1 MYAVIGRFAFR
12 AAPDAT
18 LLARVEGEIVDP
30 LSKLPGF
37 QTLHVIRTTDTEAC
51 VVHLWESQAEAE
63 QGLQLLFPRVQQLAA
78 EGLVGPAERSMGEVV
93 MVRSAAAPIAP

>member
-12 AAPDAT
+12 AAPDAA
-18 LLARVEGEIVDP
+18 LRARVEREIIDP

-37 QTLHVIRTTDTEAC
+37 QTLYFINAGETDSA
-51 VVHLWESQAEAE
+51 VVHVWDSQDDAER
-63 QGLQLLFPRVQQLAA
+63 GLQLIMPMTRQLAA

-93 MVRSAAAPIAP
+93 LQR